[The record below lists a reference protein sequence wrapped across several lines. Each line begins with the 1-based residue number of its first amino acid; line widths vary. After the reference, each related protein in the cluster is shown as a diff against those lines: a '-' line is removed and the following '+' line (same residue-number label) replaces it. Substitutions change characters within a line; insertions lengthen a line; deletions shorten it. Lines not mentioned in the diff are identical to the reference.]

1 VGSKNV
7 LCAVWFCFKR
17 ACVASQQLLFDVA
30 RNWRALW
37 QRAKKSTESV
47 CGNFVICWGKR
58 ILLELAWARA
68 DVSFLIERCQQIM
81 LSNRLILSAGLR
93 FILFNQVLTECSSA
107 NRYDCIQF
115 KCNRGRNLYPQQCY
129 TFPCSCCILKLVEYN
144 IFVFLGTI

>member
-1 VGSKNV
+1 MFCV
-7 LCAVWFCFKR
+7 LCDFVSS
-17 ACVASQQLLFDVA
+17 V
-30 RNWRALW
+30 RAL
-37 QRAKKSTESV
+37 RANNCSLMLPGTDVRCGREQKKSTESV

-58 ILLELAWARA
+58 VLLELAWARA
-68 DVSFLIERCQQIM
+68 DVGFLIERCQQIM

-129 TFPCSCCILKLVEYN
+129 TFPCSCCKLKLVEYN
-144 IFVFLGTI
+144 IFVFLGTV